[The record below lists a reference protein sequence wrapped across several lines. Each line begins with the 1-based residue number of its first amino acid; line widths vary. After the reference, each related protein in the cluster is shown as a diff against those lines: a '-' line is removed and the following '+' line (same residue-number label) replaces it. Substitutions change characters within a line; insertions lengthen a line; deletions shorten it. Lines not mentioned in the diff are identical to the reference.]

1 MPPVSWS
8 LRFRSPSAV
17 PVPSLEAALA
27 PGFGPVTVTQ
37 DEWSGNPRD
46 GYFRNW
52 RMEARGAGTGGQLVL
67 SFAQDSQQVASA
79 GPPDTTSLPVHL
91 QGSSV
96 RALRAQWQ
104 ALAAALA
111 PLGYVDETPL
121 FQPRRVVLDLEGAG
135 FVHEAT
141 ALRAAITRAL
151 LEVVPTH
158 RSVTLTATCPDDLEA
173 VLAAYRLPEHI
184 STLSLGD
191 CGLSALPAGFA
202 RFPNAQYLFVAEPAF
217 DAPALT
223 GWSFPK
229 LVQLSLTGSG
239 TTQVTAAALRG
250 FPALQALYVASTPL
264 QSVEPQVR
272 EACPALTF
280 LHVGG
285 TPLARDPARLE
296 ALQAA
301 FPGVHVER

>member
-1 MPPVSWS
+1 MRLVHWS
-8 LRFRSPSAV
+8 LRFRSPTTVAV
-17 PVPSLEAALA
+17 ASLEAALA
-27 PGFGPVTVTQ
+27 PGFGPVTLTQ
-37 DEWSGNPRD
+37 GEWSGNPRD

-52 RMEARGAGTGGQLVL
+52 SLEAGGAGPGAPLVL
-67 SFAQDSQQVASA
+67 SFAEDSHREESLA
-79 GPPDTTSLPVHL
+79 PPNTASLPVQL
-91 QGSSV
+91 QGASV
-96 RALRAQWQ
+96 RELRDRWQ

-135 FVHEAT
+135 FGAEAT

-151 LEVVPTH
+151 LEVVPAH

-191 CGLSALPAGFA
+191 CGLSALPPGFA
-202 RFPNAQYLFVAEPAF
+202 RFPNAQHLFVAEPTF

-229 LVQLSLTGSG
+229 LRQLSLTGSG

-250 FPALQALYVASTPL
+250 FPALQMLSVANTPL
-264 QSVEPQVR
+264 ESVEPQVR
-272 EACPALTF
+272 EVCPALTF

-296 ALQAA
+296 ALQASL
-301 FPGVHVER
+301 PGVHVER